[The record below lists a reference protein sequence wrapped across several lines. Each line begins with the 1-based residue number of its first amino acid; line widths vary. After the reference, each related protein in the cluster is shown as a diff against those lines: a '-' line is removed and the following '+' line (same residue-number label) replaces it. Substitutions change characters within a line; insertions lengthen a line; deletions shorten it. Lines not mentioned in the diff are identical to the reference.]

1 MDIVINGSSNSSIK
15 EIKKLSKKKYRNKT
29 SLFIIETR
37 KMIEEAIRSNMKI
50 EKIFIRDGEE
60 EIFEKSTKI
69 ASDLFNEISSLVT
82 PDGYMAIVKKNNAS
96 TYGDRVLILDNLQDP
111 GNVGTLIRS
120 AEAFGYDS
128 IIAINSCDFYN
139 EKVLRASMGSI
150 FRLNL
155 VDMTYKDLSTLDGYK
170 FLIADMSGKDY
181 NFITLEEKIA
191 IVIGNEGNGISKD
204 IRKLE
209 HILVKIPMKGKI
221 ESLNAGVSGSI
232 LMSKFS

>member
-1 MDIVINGSSNSSIK
+1 MDIVINSSSNSYIK
-15 EIKKLSKKKYRNKT
+15 KIKKLSKKKYRNKT

-50 EKIFIRDGEE
+50 EQIFIRDGEE
-60 EIFEKSTKI
+60 EIFEKNIKI
-69 ASDLFNEISSLVT
+69 TEGLFNEISSLVT

-96 TYGDRVLILDNLQDP
+96 TYGKRVLILDNLQDP

-155 VDMTYKDLSTLDGYK
+155 VDMNYEDLYKLDGYK

-181 NFITLEEKIA
+181 KFIELEEKIA

-204 IRKLE
+204 ILKLE